1 MTGNKT
7 VFIDTNIWIYAF
19 LSENTDNEKNE
30 KILKCLEAEIK
41 QNRLITSIQCINE
54 FHNVLNKKYSINDKE
69 INQYIKGI
77 CQISEVVPLDINAYW
92 KALDLIKK
100 FKFSFW
106 DSLIASVAILNNVD
120 IIYSEDFQNN
130 LIIEKSLKIL
140 NPFKNLHI

>member
-1 MTGNKT
+1 M
-7 VFIDTNIWIYAF
+7 
-19 LSENTDNEKNE
+19 E
-30 KILKCLEAEIK
+30 
-41 QNRLITSIQCINE
+41 
-54 FHNVLNKKYSINDKE
+54 
-69 INQYIKGI
+69 QYIKGI